1 MEKIN
6 YNGLSRLATPVGA
19 AMLAD
24 ILHSS
29 VAYTSVC
36 AYMYGLVR
44 SAIELRVFLLRFL
57 HIQIFY
63 KGVEK
68 AESDQM
74 PILGAF
80 AKKRGNYGSHP
91 KSLVEYLTPQR

>member
-6 YNGLSRLATPVGA
+6 YNGLSCLATPVGA

-36 AYMYGLVR
+36 AYMYGLVC
-44 SAIELRVFLLRFL
+44 SAIELRVSIPSLF
-57 HIQIFY
+57 HVSNAKIMS
-63 KGVEK
+63 EK
-68 AESDQM
+68 NEGSNKM
-74 PILGAF
+74 PILGALIRRE
-80 AKKRGNYGSHP
+80 ATMIAAPNSH
-91 KSLVEYLTPQR
+91 Y